1 MNHPYPPRGMVPQG
15 APSQRLN
22 ELLESI
28 RGEFE
33 TESQRSVD
41 YESQSECFS
50 TYIWISHLARYRTR
64 TPQSADESIV
74 LDASDHAIDAHVS
87 INLLFFSFSFRCK
100 SLEFGI
106 SARLC
111 KNSS

>member
-41 YESQSECFS
+41 YESQSECSSAYLRWAFGALSKSISLRSGRKHHSRHVRFS
-50 TYIWISHLARYRTR
+50 CRGTLHERSVLSLVARDYDSDICASLA
-64 TPQSADESIV
+64 
-74 LDASDHAIDAHVS
+74 
-87 INLLFFSFSFRCK
+87 
-100 SLEFGI
+100 
-106 SARLC
+106 
-111 KNSS
+111 

>member
-41 YESQSECFS
+41 YESQSESPPMTIHVGCRAPFPARAS
-50 TYIWISHLARYRTR
+50 WVQMKASHPRT
-64 TPQSADESIV
+64 
-74 LDASDHAIDAHVS
+74 LDAAQDIHRDMSGYPLH
-87 INLLFFSFSFRCK
+87 
-100 SLEFGI
+100 
-106 SARLC
+106 SAPSELNVLR
-111 KNSS
+111 

>member
-50 TYIWISHLARYRTR
+50 ALNLDGRFGTLSIQLHLLT
-64 TPQSADESIV
+64 V
-74 LDASDHAIDAHVS
+74 
-87 INLLFFSFSFRCK
+87 
-100 SLEFGI
+100 
-106 SARLC
+106 
-111 KNSS
+111 